1 MQKNKF
7 HFRARFFFFWWREKS
22 RISAEKARM
31 KFCSFLQIECY
42 KFFRKKY
49 EGDFH
54 FERREICSSRSA
66 EEPYFPKWI
75 PFFPPV
81 LTTALNCEWKVV
93 QLALQ
98 KYTTTL
104 SWWDFPFVSN
114 NIFSLRNFQSEQ
126 QKTQHFYSTWER
138 FLLLFFLYF
147 GKPQKFKLW
156 WGRGG
161 PRTSNRLG
169 NRLQFFML

>member
-7 HFRARFFFFWWREKS
+7 HFRARFFFFDGEKNPVFQQKRQGWS
-22 RISAEKARM
+22 FVH
-31 KFCSFLQIECY
+31 FCKLNATNFSE
-42 KFFRKKY
+42 KKY

-138 FLLLFFLYF
+138 FLLLFFCILA
-147 GKPQKFKLW
+147 
-156 WGRGG
+156 
-161 PRTSNRLG
+161 NRRNLNCG
-169 NRLQFFML
+169 EDAEGHEHQTD